1 MAFYG
6 KSKYNGYRKRVY
18 NLTDRQRRLYAQDM
32 QDLEDYLQSTDY
44 SYSSSLDSIYK
55 NYPNFELRLS
65 NHSADNKYH
74 DIYTSSTLLV
84 NVRCSKL
91 AYREYIEKKVPVIL
105 NLLST
110 FDLSKYR
117 YINIVNDQ
125 VNCYLKSFKTKKEKF
140 TIKYWQIFN
149 FML

>member
-6 KSKYNGYRKRVY
+6 KSKYNNYRKRSY

-32 QDLEDYLQSTDY
+32 QDLENYLQSTEF

-55 NYPNFELRLS
+55 NFPDFELRLS
-65 NHSADNKYH
+65 NHSADNQYN

-105 NLLST
+105 NLLKT
-110 FDLSKYR
+110 LDLTKYR

-140 TIKYWQIFN
+140 SISY
-149 FML
+149 

>member
-1 MAFYG
+1 MVFYE
-6 KSKYNGYRKRVY
+6 KSKYNGYRKHSY
-18 NLTDRQRRLYAQDM
+18 NLTDRQRKLYAQDM
-32 QDLEDYLQSTDY
+32 KDLENYLQSTDY

-55 NYPNFELRLS
+55 NYPDFELRLS

-74 DIYTSSTLLV
+74 NIYTSPTLLV

-110 FDLSKYR
+110 LDLSKYR

-140 TIKYWQIFN
+140 SISY
-149 FML
+149 

>member
-6 KSKYNGYRKRVY
+6 TSKYNKYRKRLY

-32 QDLEDYLQSTDY
+32 QDLENYLQSTDY

-55 NYPNFELRLS
+55 NFPNFELRLS
-65 NHSADNKYH
+65 NHSADNQYH

-91 AYREYIEKKVPVIL
+91 AYREYIEKKVPAIL
-105 NLLST
+105 NLLKT
-110 FDLSKYR
+110 LDLSKYR
-117 YINIVNDQ
+117 YINIINEQ
-125 VNCYLKSFKTKKEKF
+125 VNCYLKDYKTKKEKF
-140 TIKYWQIFN
+140 SISY
-149 FML
+149 

>member
-1 MAFYG
+1 MVFYG
-6 KSKYNGYRKRVY
+6 TSKYNAYRKRSY
-18 NLTDRQRRLYAQDM
+18 NLTERQRRLYAQDM
-32 QDLEDYLQSTDY
+32 QELEAYLQSTDF

-105 NLLST
+105 NLLKT
-110 FDLSKYR
+110 LDLTKYR
-117 YINIVNDQ
+117 YINIVNEQ
-125 VNCYLKSFKTKKEKF
+125 VNCYLRGFKTKKEKF
-140 TIKYWQIFN
+140 TINY
-149 FML
+149 

>member
-6 KSKYNGYRKRVY
+6 KSKYNNYRKCSY

-32 QDLEDYLQSTDY
+32 QDLENYLQSTEF

-55 NYPNFELRLS
+55 NFPDFELRLS
-65 NHSADNKYH
+65 NHSADNQYH

-91 AYREYIEKKVPVIL
+91 AYREYIEKKVPIIL
-105 NLLST
+105 NLLKT
-110 FDLSKYR
+110 LDLTKYR
-117 YINIVNDQ
+117 YINIINGQ
-125 VNCYLKSFKTKKEKF
+125 VNCYLKSYKTKKEKF
-140 TIKYWQIFN
+140 SISY
-149 FML
+149 

>member
-6 KSKYNGYRKRVY
+6 KSKYNGYRKRTY

-32 QDLEDYLQSTDY
+32 QDLENYLQSTEF

-55 NYPNFELRLS
+55 NYPDFELRLS
-65 NHSADNKYH
+65 NHSADNKYHSADNKYH

-105 NLLST
+105 NLLKT
-110 FDLSKYR
+110 LDLTKYR
-117 YINIVNDQ
+117 YINIINDQ
-125 VNCYLKSFKTKKEKF
+125 VNCYLKSYKTKKEKF
-140 TIKYWQIFN
+140 SISY
-149 FML
+149 

>member
-6 KSKYNGYRKRVY
+6 KSKYNAYRKRSY
-18 NLTDRQRRLYAQDM
+18 NLTERQRKLYAQDM
-32 QDLEDYLQSTDY
+32 QDLENYLQSTDY

-55 NYPNFELRLS
+55 NYPDFELRLS
-65 NHSADNKYH
+65 NHSADNQYH
-74 DIYTSSTLLV
+74 NIYTSSTLLV

-110 FDLSKYR
+110 LDLTKYR
-117 YINIVNDQ
+117 YINIINDQ
-125 VNCYLKSFKTKKEKF
+125 VNCYLKDFKTKKEKF
-140 TIKYWQIFN
+140 TINY
-149 FML
+149 

>member
-1 MAFYG
+1 MVFYG
-6 KSKYNGYRKRVY
+6 TSKYNAYRKRSY
-18 NLTDRQRRLYAQDM
+18 NLTERQRRLYAQDM
-32 QDLEDYLQSTDY
+32 QELESYLQSTDF
-44 SYSSSLDSIYK
+44 SYYSSLDSIYK

-105 NLLST
+105 NLLKT
-110 FDLSKYR
+110 LDLTKYR
-117 YINIVNDQ
+117 YINIVNEQ
-125 VNCYLKSFKTKKEKF
+125 VNCYLRGFKTKKEKF
-140 TIKYWQIFN
+140 TINYWQTLN
-149 FML
+149 LML